1 MWVLFVLGNA
11 QNKRGGRVKLQ
22 HIVMP
27 LSEYDHAEKGD
38 ALYGE
43 FHGSLFYDDANNH
56 KVNLS
61 FIHPLSAVGEGLFN
75 MFIRTMRMRTIS
87 ISLEIETYFCPF

>member
-1 MWVLFVLGNA
+1 MVLFVLGNA

-22 HIVMP
+22 SILMP

-43 FHGSLFYDDANNH
+43 FSLDPPMN
-56 KVNLS
+56 
-61 FIHPLSAVGEGLFN
+61 
-75 MFIRTMRMRTIS
+75 
-87 ISLEIETYFCPF
+87 